1 MTSSRLQTQFVRL
14 WQHFQGQ
21 DSETTLQ
28 HIADTLFC
36 SRRHVR
42 TLLNS
47 MQSHGWL
54 SWQAEAGRGKRST
67 LLFHVCLLYTSPS
80 PRDLSTS
87 RMPSSA

>member
-47 MQSHGWL
+47 MQSHG
-54 SWQAEAGRGKRST
+54 
-67 LLFHVCLLYTSPS
+67 
-80 PRDLSTS
+80 
-87 RMPSSA
+87 